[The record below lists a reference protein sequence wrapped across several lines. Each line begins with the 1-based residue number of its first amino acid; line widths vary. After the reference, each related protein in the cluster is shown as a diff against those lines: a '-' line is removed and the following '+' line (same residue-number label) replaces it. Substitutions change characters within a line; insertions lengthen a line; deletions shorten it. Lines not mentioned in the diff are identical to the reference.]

1 MTTGSQH
8 SYTATGIVRLDRNV
22 PVEAIGEALM
32 DCAADVDDNASV
44 AIDIG
49 QALIEIEAIVL
60 GTDELDALANAKL
73 VIHQI
78 CDQAELPVAF
88 AENRKPRPSEWH
100 PVDDAAIPPLLAP
113 A

>member
-8 SYTATGIVRLDRNV
+8 SYTATGIVRLERDL

-32 DCAADVDDNASV
+32 DSAADLDENTSV
-44 AIDIG
+44 ASDIVRS
-49 QALIEIEAIVL
+49 LIEIEAIVS
-60 GTDELDALANAKL
+60 GADELDALANAKL

-78 CDQAELPVAF
+78 CDQADLPVNF
-88 AENRKPRPSEWH
+88 AENRRPRPSEWH
-100 PVDDAAIPPLLAP
+100 LIDDAAVPPLLAP